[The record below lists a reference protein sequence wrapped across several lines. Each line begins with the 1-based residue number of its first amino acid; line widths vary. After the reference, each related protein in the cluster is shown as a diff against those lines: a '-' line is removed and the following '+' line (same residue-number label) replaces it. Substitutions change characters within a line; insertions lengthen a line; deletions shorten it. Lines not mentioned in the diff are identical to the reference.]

1 MPDIETSY
9 DRPAVST
16 YEDKIAIRGSQ
27 ATSCGR
33 QLWYSGM
40 EIPQTD
46 EMTPETSMRLKMGN
60 ILEPVIIEALKT
72 DRGWLVTSWQELL
85 QGNLNVKLMEIF
97 VPQIVTV
104 PVNDE
109 IVMTGTPDAI
119 GMIDEST
126 NMPFAIEIK
135 TRNAEQFRRAVSQGA
150 MISHYAAVVQLAIY
164 RAGLTD
170 LDLVYPDS
178 DSALVT
184 LNKDNGEI
192 HVEWFRPQVL
202 EEVLVGIG
210 DRLSTWTQVVL
221 TSDTPPAKDYE
232 PRDWQ
237 CKSCPWRTE
246 CGNIETMEDTE
257 IHLGK
262 EIVTEDEVMDAFDI
276 WEINKMTED
285 NAKKDSEQD
294 KYTRALLTRY
304 LLGLG
309 VDKVRL
315 AGKTFNWNVS
325 YIDRPK
331 QKVNVEK
338 VRYYLSKEQVE
349 DCITYEGEPYIEIR
363 KGKKA

>member
-16 YEDKIAIRGSQ
+16 YHDKIAIRGSQ

-46 EMTPETSMRLKMGN
+46 EMTPETAMRLKMGN
-60 ILEPVIIEALKT
+60 ILEPVIIEALKM
-72 DRGWLVTSWQELL
+72 DRGWIVTSWQELL
-85 QGNLNVKLMEIF
+85 EGNLNLKFMEIF
-97 VPQIVTV
+97 VPKIVTV

-119 GMIDEST
+119 GTIDDDERL
-126 NMPFAIEIK
+126 PFAIEIK
-135 TRNAEQFRRAVSQGA
+135 TRNAEQYRRTVSQGA
-150 MISHYAAVVQLAIY
+150 MVSHYSAVVQLAIY

-170 LDLVYPDS
+170 LDLVHPDS

-192 HVEWFRPQVL
+192 YVEWFRPEVL
-202 EEVLVGIG
+202 EDVLVDIG

-315 AGKTFNWNVS
+315 AGKTFAWNVS

-338 VRYYLSKEQVE
+338 VRYYLSKEQIE

-363 KGKKA
+363 RGKKA